1 MVFMY
6 FFLFAIVYLAII
18 VLMITAQWKVFSK
31 AGQPG
36 WACLVPIYNI
46 YVMTQIANKPGW
58 WTAMILLVPFAN
70 IVFAIMLIHGISTS
84 FGKAAGFTVGLLFLG
99 IIFWP
104 ILAFGNAQHIS
115 ATNTGSEDLLD
126 N

>member
-1 MVFMY
+1 M
-6 FFLFAIVYLAII
+6 LLILIVYLAII
-18 VLMITAQWKVFSK
+18 VLMVASQWKVFSK

-58 WTAMILLVPFAN
+58 WTAIILLVPIVN

-84 FGKAAGFTVGLLFLG
+84 FGKDAGFTVGLLFLG

-104 ILAFGNAQHIS
+104 ILAFGDAQHVS
-115 ATNTGSEDLLD
+115 TTASGSEDLLD
-126 N
+126 S